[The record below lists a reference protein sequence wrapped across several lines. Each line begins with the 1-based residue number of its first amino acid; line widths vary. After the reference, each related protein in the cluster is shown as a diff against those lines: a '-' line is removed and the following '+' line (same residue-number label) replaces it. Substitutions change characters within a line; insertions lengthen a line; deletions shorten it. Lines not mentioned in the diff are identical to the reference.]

1 MSGKATTAGP
11 TQMEDTMQ
19 STMQLSFF
27 AASRSMAGGPN
38 NRRPAG
44 KRPRKEEERTWKAI
58 PLSGAEGVYYVHADA
73 PGLAVTP
80 AMGETESGWTVGEGW
95 GVVKRNDGRVLVQP
109 VHALEEAQRRA
120 LEMAGG
126 KVTRRQGDKVRG
138 GQGDKVTPVGYDRE
152 RHSDAGTQGEAA
164 ERVRTQMRVNEG
176 EWKPVSELL
185 AMTGAAREL
194 MAVGQYEGPQ
204 WSPFRPK
211 RAGGMKD
218 MELAQV
224 MADRHDV
231 KGWKMALALA
241 LVYCDRAP
249 IGIWSEEDLHLL
261 AIVHGQE
268 CWIL

>member
-1 MSGKATTAGP
+1 MKGKATTAGP

-19 STMQLSFF
+19 TTMQTTTMQLSLF
-27 AASRSMAGGPN
+27 AASRSMAGGTN

-44 KRPRKEEERTWKAI
+44 KRPRKEEERTWKAM

-80 AMGETESGWTVGEGW
+80 AMGETESGEWTMGEGW
-95 GVVKRNDGRVLVQP
+95 GVVKRRDGKVLVPP

-126 KVTRRQGDKVRG
+126 KRSGATQGHG
-138 GQGDKVTPVGYDRE
+138 
-152 RHSDAGTQGEAA
+152 DAGTQREEG

-176 EWKPVSELL
+176 EWKPVSALL
-185 AMTGAAREL
+185 AMTGADREL

>member
-126 KVTRRQGDKVRG
+126 SGRVRPGRQGDTVTQSGGRVRPL
-138 GQGDKVTPVGYDRE
+138 GDTE
-152 RHSDAGTQGEAA
+152 TQGEAA

-185 AMTGAAREL
+185 AMTGADREL

-218 MELAQV
+218 MDLAQV

>member
-1 MSGKATTAGP
+1 MQT
-11 TQMEDTMQ
+11 TMQ
-19 STMQLSFF
+19 TTMQLSFF

-44 KRPRKEEERTWKAI
+44 KRPRKEEERTWKAM

-80 AMGETESGWTVGEGW
+80 AMGETESGEWTVGEGW
-95 GVVKRNDGRVLVQP
+95 GVVKRSDGRVLVQP

-126 KVTRRQGDKVRG
+126 KVTRRQGDKVTR
-138 GQGDKVTPVGYDRE
+138 QPE
-152 RHSDAGTQGEAA
+152 GEAG

-185 AMTGAAREL
+185 AMTGADREL

-218 MELAQV
+218 MDLAQV

-231 KGWKMALALA
+231 RGWKMALALA

-261 AIVHGQE
+261 AIAHGQE